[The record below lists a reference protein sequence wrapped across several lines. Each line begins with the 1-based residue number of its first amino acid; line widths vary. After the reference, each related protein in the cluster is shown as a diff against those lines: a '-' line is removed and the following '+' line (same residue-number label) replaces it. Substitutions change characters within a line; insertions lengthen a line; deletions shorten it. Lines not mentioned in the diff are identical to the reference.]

1 MANMNIR
8 TPRFYTDL
16 ISYYIS
22 RGVSQ
27 DGNYDV
33 MPTDAGN
40 DIVGVNSREME
51 LFDLNPLNQVMLS
64 QSRTATEQADDIVI
78 TLDLF
83 GDSRINY
90 VAILNH
96 NLDTCKGAIRISA
109 SDTKSHIESA
119 GFGSATAIDCSGG
132 EVINA
137 DTIQTNLITPAED
150 GSTIVTFSESHL
162 RYWGIQIEGEGANS
176 GNFQA
181 NQAVNI
187 GAIMIGKYYDM
198 PNSPDLNVKRT
209 IAYDNNKVSESLG
222 GQKYGHMINL
232 GRTATSTSKSPFVT
246 ASNKYNIHGGKIQY
260 DMSFSY
266 LNSTDVMPD
275 EYHTVQ
281 HGDSNFISDV
291 WNITDGNHR
300 PFIFSADNGST
311 GDGAE
316 SEHIFA
322 RFDQNKL
329 DMSQVAPDVFN
340 MKLKI
345 EEEF

>member
-16 ISYYIS
+16 ISYNIT
-22 RGVSQ
+22 RGVAQ
-27 DGNYDV
+27 NGNYDIQATNSGNNLV
-33 MPTDAGN
+33 GITDG
-40 DIVGVNSREME
+40 GGSEMD
-51 LFDLNPLNQVMLS
+51 LFDLRPLNQVTFNT
-64 QSRTATEQADDIVI
+64 SRTATEKADHVVI
-78 TLDLF
+78 TLDML
-83 GDSRINY
+83 GDSRINF

-96 NLDTCKGAIRISA
+96 NLTSCTGKIRVSA
-109 SDTKSHIESA
+109 SDTKSHVEEA
-119 GFGSATAIDCSGG
+119 DFGSATAIDCSGG
-132 EVINA
+132 EIVNA
-137 DTIQTNLITPAED
+137 DTISSNIINPATD
-150 GSTIVTFSESHL
+150 GSTIFTFSESHL
-162 RYWGIQIEGEGANS
+162 RYWGIQFEGVQP
-176 GNFQA
+176 NFSSTSLK
-181 NQAVNI
+181 VGSI
-187 GAIMIGKYYDM
+187 IVGKYYDM

-209 IAYDNNKVSESLG
+209 IAYDNNKITESLG

-232 GRTATSTSKSPFVT
+232 GRTATSTSKSPFAT

-291 WNITDGNHR
+291 WNIIDGNHR

-311 GDGAE
+311 GDSAE

-345 EEEF
+345 KEEF

>member
-1 MANMNIR
+1 MGSLKKAKAKER
-8 TPRFYTDL
+8 K
-16 ISYYIS
+16 
-22 RGVSQ
+22 
-27 DGNYDV
+27 
-33 MPTDAGN
+33 
-40 DIVGVNSREME
+40 
-51 LFDLNPLNQVMLS
+51 
-64 QSRTATEQADDIVI
+64 
-78 TLDLF
+78 
-83 GDSRINY
+83 
-90 VAILNH
+90 H
-96 NLDTCKGAIRISA
+96 K
-109 SDTKSHIESA
+109 
-119 GFGSATAIDCSGG
+119 FGSIQWVIDALDS
-132 EVINA
+132 EVTETRFRENHKTDEIRA
-137 DTIQTNLITPAED
+137 DED
-150 GSTIVTFSESHL
+150 LWWCPECRKKWNMF
-162 RYWGIQIEGEGANS
+162 EGEGANA

>member
-8 TPRFYTDL
+8 TPRFYPDL

-27 DGNYDV
+27 NGNYDV
-33 MPTDAGN
+33 IPTSASD
-40 DIVGVNSREME
+40 DIVGANAREME
-51 LFDLNPLNQVMLS
+51 LFDLNPLNQVTLS
-64 QSRTATEQADDIVI
+64 QSRSATEQADDIVI

-96 NLDTCKGAIRISA
+96 NLDTCKGAIRVSA

-119 GFGSATAIDCSGG
+119 GFGSATAVTSVS
-132 EVINA
+132 EVVNA
-137 DTIQTNLITPAED
+137 DGISSNLITPAKD
-150 GSTIVTFSESHL
+150 GSTIFTFTESHL

-181 NQAVNI
+181 NEPVNI
-187 GAIMIGKYYDM
+187 GAIMIGKYYDL

-209 IAYDNNKVSESLG
+209 IAYDNNKITKSLG

-246 ASNKYNIHGGKIQY
+246 ASNKYDIHGGKIEY

-266 LNSTDVMPD
+266 LNSTDIMPD

-281 HGDSNFISDV
+281 HGDSNFISNV

-311 GDGAE
+311 QDGAE